1 MRSLEG
7 GDKMKVHTNIIL
19 DDDILDNL
27 KIAAIKQHTT
37 ISKIISKLVENELE
51 KLKNQQ
57 NQ

>member
-1 MRSLEG
+1 
-7 GDKMKVHTNIIL
+7 MKVHTNIIL